1 MKKVL
6 VVDDETEILKVWI
19 GLFKTLELM
28 VEVHTAENG
37 LEALKLVDSVNKY
50 DLIITDYMMP
60 KMNGLQLIENLR
72 DNPKSKDTIIFLFTG
87 YIPELKAQMTNLDKV
102 MIFEKPINEKMIT
115 SIKMALSNRA

>member
-19 GLFKTLELM
+19 GLFKVLELT
-28 VEVHTAENG
+28 VEVHTAENAV
-37 LEALKLVDSVNKY
+37 EALKMVDSVNKY

-60 KMNGLQLIENLR
+60 KMNGLQLISLLR
-72 DNPKSKDTIIFLFTG
+72 DNSKTKDTNIFLFTG

-102 MIFEKPINEKMIT
+102 MIFEKPVNEKMIT
-115 SIKMALSNRA
+115 SIKMALK

>member
-19 GLFKTLELM
+19 GLFRTLELT

-37 LEALKLVDSVNKY
+37 LEAIKMIDSVNKY

-60 KMNGLQLIENLR
+60 KMNGLQLISILKE
-72 DNPKSKDTIIFLFTG
+72 NPKTKDTNIFLFTG
-87 YIPELKAQMTNLDKV
+87 YIPELKAHMDKLDKV
-102 MIFEKPINEKMIT
+102 LIFEKPINEKMIT
-115 SIKMALSNRA
+115 SIKMALK